1 MESEIRKNKPNL
13 ASSSIKTYLNI
24 LNSLG
29 KKMNIEGDLENYYK
43 KNSGKVLEF
52 LKDERPSR
60 RKTILSALVVLCGEC
75 DATKKYRE
83 QMMKDQETYMTEE
96 KNQSRNENQKENW
109 LSWEEI
115 KHVFEELEKEV
126 KPLLVKKI
134 DNLTDKNIKRIQ
146 EYILLS
152 VYVLIPPRRAQDF
165 TNFKIKDINPK
176 IDNFYDLKKK
186 EFVFNTYKTS
196 KKHGEQRVKIP
207 IRLQNILKKWL
218 SINPSDMLL
227 WSENG
232 KELKQNQIT
241 NWLNK
246 IFDKKISVNMLRH
259 IYITENVLKD
269 MPKLTHLEEVAE
281 EMGHTVNQQLLY
293 LKRD

>member
-13 ASSSIKTYLNI
+13 ATSSIKTYLNI

-29 KKMNIEGDLENYYK
+29 KKMNIDGDYETFYK
-43 KNSGKVLEF
+43 KNSSKVLDF
-52 LKDERPSR
+52 LKEEKPSR

-96 KNQSRNENQKENW
+96 KNQSRNETQKENW
-109 LSWEEI
+109 LSWNEI
-115 KHVFEELEKEV
+115 KNVFEELEKEV
-126 KPLLVKKI
+126 KPLLTKKI
-134 DNLTDKNIKRIQ
+134 ENLTDKNIKKIQ

-152 VYVLIPPRRAQDF
+152 LYVLIPPRRALDY
-165 TNFKIKDINPK
+165 TNFKIKDVDPK

-207 IRLQNILKKWL
+207 VRLQSILKKWIA
-218 SINPSDMLL
+218 INPSDMLL
-227 WSENG
+227 FSENG

-269 MPKLTHLEEVAE
+269 MPKLTHLEEVASD
-281 EMGHTVNQQLLY
+281 MGNTVNQQMLY
-293 LKRD
+293 VKRD

>member
-13 ASSSIKTYLNI
+13 ATSSIKTYLNI

-29 KKMNIEGDLENYYK
+29 KKMNIDGDYENYYK
-43 KNSGKVLEF
+43 KNSSKVLDF
-52 LKDERPSR
+52 LKDEKPSR

-96 KNQSRNENQKENW
+96 KNQSRNETQKENW
-109 LSWEEI
+109 LSWNEI

-126 KPLLVKKI
+126 KPLLSKKTE
-134 DNLTDKNIKRIQ
+134 NLTDKNIKKIQ

-152 VYVLIPPRRAQDF
+152 LYVLIPPRRALDF
-165 TNFKIKDINPK
+165 TNFKISDVDPK

-186 EFVFNTYKTS
+186 EFVFNRYKTS

-207 IRLQNILKKWL
+207 VRLQSILKKWIA
-218 SINPSDMLL
+218 INPSDMLL
-227 WSENG
+227 FSENG

-269 MPKLTHLEEVAE
+269 MPKLTHLEDIASD
-281 EMGHTVNQQLLY
+281 MGNTVNQQMLY
-293 LKRD
+293 VKRD

>member
-13 ASSSIKTYLNI
+13 ANSSIKTYLNI

-29 KKMNIEGDLENYYK
+29 KKMNVEGDLENYYK
-43 KNSGKVLEF
+43 KNATKVLDF
-52 LKDERPSR
+52 LKEYKPSR

-96 KNQSRNENQKENW
+96 KNQSRNETQTENW
-109 LSWEEI
+109 LSWNEI
-115 KHVFEELEKEV
+115 TNVFEELEKEI
-126 KPLLVKKI
+126 KPLLSKKI
-134 DNLTDKNIKRIQ
+134 ENLTDKNIKRIQ

-152 VYVLIPPRRAQDF
+152 VYTLIPPRRAQDY
-165 TNFKIKDINPK
+165 TNFKIKDIDEK
-176 IDNFYDLKKK
+176 IDNYYDMKKK

-196 KKHGEQRVKIP
+196 KKHGQQRVKIP
-207 IRLQNILKKWL
+207 IRLQNILKKWM
-218 SINPSDMLL
+218 SINPSDMLI

-269 MPKLTHLEEVAE
+269 MPKLTHLEEIADD
-281 EMGHTVNQQLLY
+281 MGHTVNQQLLY
-293 LKRD
+293 LKK

>member
-13 ASSSIKTYLNI
+13 ATSSIKTYLNI

-29 KKMNIEGDLENYYK
+29 KKMNIDGDYETFYK
-43 KNSGKVLEF
+43 KNSSKVLDF
-52 LKDERPSR
+52 LQDEKPSR

-75 DATKKYRE
+75 DSTKKYRV

-96 KNQSRNENQKENW
+96 KNQSRNETQQENW
-109 LSWEEI
+109 LSWNEI

-126 KPLLVKKI
+126 KPLLTKKI
-134 DNLTDKNIKRIQ
+134 ENLTDKNIKKIQ

-152 VYVLIPPRRAQDF
+152 LYVLIPPRRSLDY
-165 TNFKIKDINPK
+165 TNFKIKDVDQK
-176 IDNFYDLKKK
+176 IDNFYDVKKK

-207 IRLQNILKKWL
+207 VRLQSILKKWIA
-218 SINPSDMLL
+218 INPSDMLL
-227 WSENG
+227 FSENG

-269 MPKLTHLEEVAE
+269 MPKLTHLEEVASD
-281 EMGHTVNQQLLY
+281 MGNTVNQQMLY
-293 LKRD
+293 VKRD

>member
-13 ASSSIKTYLNI
+13 VNSSIKTYLNI

-43 KNSGKVLEF
+43 KNASKVLDF
-52 LKDERPSR
+52 LKEYKPSR

-75 DATKKYRE
+75 DSTKKYRE

-96 KNQSRNENQKENW
+96 KNQSRNETQTENW
-109 LSWEEI
+109 LSWNEI
-115 KHVFEELEKEV
+115 TNVFEELEKEV
-126 KPLLVKKI
+126 KPLLSKKI
-134 DNLTDKNIKRIQ
+134 ENLTDKNIKRIQ

-152 VYVLIPPRRAQDF
+152 VYTLIPPRRAQDY
-165 TNFKIKDINPK
+165 TNFKIKDIDEK
-176 IDNFYDLKKK
+176 IDNYYDMKKK

-196 KKHGEQRVKIP
+196 KKHGQQRVKIP
-207 IRLQNILKKWL
+207 IRLQNILKKWM

-269 MPKLTHLEEVAE
+269 VPKLTHLQDIADD
-281 EMGHTVNQQLLY
+281 MGHTVNQQLLY